1 MDFLRST
8 SNASQSSSSE
18 PSPSE
23 FSSVEPEPEDP
34 LAQLAKE
41 VKQQPFTTKESLT
54 KSLERRQRA
63 LQQDQTRDQYLI
75 FTSVPPAQSSRLS
88 DDRSRT
94 SKYSRFFF
102 NAETGILIAKV
113 MPNAAHELAIRSFD
127 SLISLELRAMN
138 VHRDVRPFGSTTVTV
153 GNWKKEADCCWAPA
167 STNARL
173 SFVVEVGL
181 SESARQL
188 ALDARGWL
196 ETYSSSVK
204 LVVTIS
210 INSEH
215 PEIILHRWELVP
227 REYGVLTRLTR
238 SSPPLARRTAFIN
251 LSRMNNTTSVTG
263 ESCTMGTTSTT
274 TTITQL
280 DLPFGKVVGR
290 PPHQPLERDLVIPAQ
305 ELRTFAEDIWSEQGL
320 L

>member
-1 MDFLRST
+1 MDLLRST

-18 PSPSE
+18 LSYSE
-23 FSSVEPEPEDP
+23 FSSVESESEDP

-41 VKQQPFTTKESLT
+41 VKQQLFTTN
-54 KSLERRQRA
+54 KSLQKVLEHRQKA
-63 LQQDQTRDQYLI
+63 LQQDQTRDQYLV
-75 FTSVPPAQSSRLS
+75 FTSVPPAQSSKLS

-94 SKYSRFFF
+94 SKYSRFSF
-102 NAETGILIAKV
+102 NAESGILIAKV
-113 MPNAAHELAIRSFD
+113 MPSPAHELAIRLFD
-127 SLISLELRAMN
+127 SLISLELRVMN
-138 VHRDVRPFGSTTVTV
+138 IHRDVRPFGSTTVMV

-167 STNARL
+167 STNTRL

-210 INSEH
+210 IKRQN

-227 REYGVLTRLTR
+227 RGYGVLTR
-238 SSPPLARRTAFIN
+238 SSPLSARRTAFLK

-263 ESCTMGTTSTT
+263 ESYMNGTTTAT
-274 TTITQL
+274 TQL
-280 DLPFGKVVGR
+280 DLPFDKVVDR
-290 PPHQPLERDLVIPAQ
+290 PPHQPLERDLVIPEQ
-305 ELRTFAEDIWSEQGL
+305 ELKSFAEDIWSEQSL
-320 L
+320 V

>member
-1 MDFLRST
+1 MDLPRST
-8 SNASQSSSSE
+8 SNASQSS
-18 PSPSE
+18 PSE
-23 FSSVEPEPEDP
+23 VSSEDP
-34 LAQLAKE
+34 LALLAKD
-41 VKQQPFTTKESLT
+41 VKQQPFTTNESLQ
-54 KSLERRQRA
+54 KSLERRQRE
-63 LQQDQTRDQYLI
+63 LRQDQTRDQYLV

-88 DDRSRT
+88 DDGSRT

-113 MPNAAHELAIRSFD
+113 MPNPAHELAIRSFD

-181 SESARQL
+181 SESERQL

-196 ETYSSSVK
+196 EAYSSSVE

-210 INSEH
+210 IKCEN
-215 PEIILHRWELVP
+215 PEIMVHRWELAP
-227 REYGVLTRLTR
+227 RGYVVLTR
-238 SSPPLARRTAFIN
+238 SSPLSARRTAFLK
-251 LSRMNNTTSVTG
+251 LSRTNNTTSVTG
-263 ESCTMGTTSTT
+263 ESYMNGTT
-274 TTITQL
+274 TTTAQL
-280 DLPFGKVVGR
+280 DLPFDKVVGR
-290 PPHQPLERDLVIPAQ
+290 PPHQPLERDLVIPEQ
-305 ELRTFAEDIWSEQGL
+305 ELRSFAEDIWCEQSL

>member
-1 MDFLRST
+1 MDFLRSI
-8 SNASQSSSSE
+8 SNESQSSSSE
-18 PSPSE
+18 LSSSE
-23 FSSVEPEPEDP
+23 FSPVGPESEDP

-41 VKQQPFTTKESLT
+41 VKQQQPFTTKESLQ

-63 LQQDQTRDQYLI
+63 LQQDKTRDQYLV
-75 FTSVPPAQSSRLS
+75 FTSVPRAQSSRLS

-102 NAETGILIAKV
+102 NTKTGTLIAKV
-113 MPNAAHELAIRSFD
+113 TPNPAHELAIRSFD

-138 VHRDVRPFGSTTVTV
+138 VHRDVRPFGSTTVAV

-204 LVVTIS
+204 VVVTIS
-210 INSEH
+210 IQRKR
-215 PEIILHRWELVP
+215 PEIILHLRELVP
-227 REYGVLTRLTR
+227 RGYSVLTR
-238 SSPPLARRTAFIN
+238 SSPLSARCTAFLK
-251 LSRMNNTTSVTG
+251 LSRTNNTTSVTG
-263 ESCTMGTTSTT
+263 ESYINGTTMTT
-274 TTITQL
+274 TQL
-280 DLPFGKVVGR
+280 DLPFDKVVGR
-290 PPHQPLERDLVIPAQ
+290 PPHQPLEKDLVIPEQ
-305 ELRTFAEDIWSEQGL
+305 ELRSFAEDIWSEQSL
-320 L
+320 I